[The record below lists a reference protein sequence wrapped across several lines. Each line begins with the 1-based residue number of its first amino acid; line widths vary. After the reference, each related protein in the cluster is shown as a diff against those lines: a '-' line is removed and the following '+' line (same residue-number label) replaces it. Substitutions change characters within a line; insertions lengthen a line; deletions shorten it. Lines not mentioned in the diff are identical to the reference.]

1 MGCVSVLIATRNAA
15 SRTQLE
21 RSLEGWGYR
30 VTSASDGKSAQEL
43 LQATSFDICIL
54 DWDMP
59 GISGFELC
67 KQLRSSRSDTSPLVI
82 LSASPAQLEDARSK
96 KEAGAND
103 YITEPFDLRYVR
115 HRMAGLAQI
124 VLFRQDLEAA
134 HVGESTLSSGTA
146 FS

>member
-1 MGCVSVLIATRNAA
+1 
-15 SRTQLE
+15 
-21 RSLEGWGYR
+21 
-30 VTSASDGKSAQEL
+30 L
-43 LQATSFDICIL
+43 LQATSYDICIF
-54 DWDMP
+54 DWELP

-67 KQLRSSRSDTSPLVI
+67 KQLRSARSDTSPLVI

-96 KEAGAND
+96 KETGAND
-103 YITEPFDLRYVR
+103 YFTEPFDLRYVR

-134 HVGESTLSSGTA
+134 RVSESTLSSGTA